1 MTQEPD
7 QEQSSDTASSSVRVA
22 ILVFL
27 GSFVLLFVM
36 GVIWLFIRV
45 EPADS
50 ARLEKRLDLSFFV
63 PGEDFGLG
71 QRGVL
76 VLDDDGRAVFR

>member
-7 QEQSSDTASSSVRVA
+7 QEQRSDMASSSVRVA
-22 ILVFL
+22 ILVFF

-50 ARLEKRLDLSFFV
+50 AQIEKRSDLSLIV
-63 PGEDFGLG
+63 PEKDIGLS
-71 QRGVL
+71 QRGIL
-76 VLDDDGRAVFR
+76 VLDDDGRTFFR